1 MKCPECGQWNRAS
14 MPHCIK
20 CGAPLNIDEVSRL
33 QWKDTL
39 KDSGP
44 STAYLRA
51 DEFGQVDST
60 PDARDQLAGEMQE
73 LKKRKNEG
81 AERQRRLSRSAASR
95 PEPEVIVTEEDSS
108 EYTRRMR
115 RVEAP
120 ATAVRVQPVSR
131 NEKARR
137 EESELRH
144 RVRFMDENGAFIES
158 HTYDPVLSGGY
169 SYNQG
174 TGSWHL
180 AGPLSKSVAPEPE
193 KKHGFLKILLA
204 IIIILLLLAGGFFAY
219 RYFAG
224 QNKPSYNQEAVITAS
239 LVDDLPA
246 HTILIPGE
254 EGTTIYIRE
263 LHSSYVV
270 MDGFATIQVADHI
283 WYDNL
288 QGVLDETMDVIMTP
302 FLKTASGRQVPL
314 DLITYPITIPISPIT
329 LESPEGLRKEVSTT
343 MYSIR
348 LVVRPDSRVT
358 INGKDYSDTVS
369 DETGEMVYNAPVQ
382 PKGDNEYIISVRSR
396 YCCENTIKVILYR
409 EKQEIT
415 LDLAVGTISSTDKNT
430 MKVSATTMPGS
441 EVKVLSR
448 HSDMDVTKLNT
459 TGDFSFIAIF
469 DQVGENTITISSAR
483 EGMRTS
489 IVNHKVY
496 YVPKPEIYTT
506 LAWPLSPEGYTELLN
521 NIKVRADRKQV
532 YVIKGI
538 ITDIINEKP
547 LRVTIN
553 TSEDGKSQPVVVER
567 PEQAT
572 FKWEKGKHYEI
583 YADVSNVYDNMPLLI
598 ARYSYAR

>member
-193 KKHGFLKILLA
+193 KK
-204 IIIILLLLAGGFFAY
+204 
-219 RYFAG
+219 
-224 QNKPSYNQEAVITAS
+224 QE
-239 LVDDLPA
+239 
-246 HTILIPGE
+246 
-254 EGTTIYIRE
+254 
-263 LHSSYVV
+263 
-270 MDGFATIQVADHI
+270 
-283 WYDNL
+283 
-288 QGVLDETMDVIMTP
+288 TP
-302 FLKTASGRQVPL
+302 PDPPQ
-314 DLITYPITIPISPIT
+314 D
-329 LESPEGLRKEVSTT
+329 PE
-343 MYSIR
+343 
-348 LVVRPDSRVT
+348 P
-358 INGKDYSDTVS
+358 
-369 DETGEMVYNAPVQ
+369 
-382 PKGDNEYIISVRSR
+382 
-396 YCCENTIKVILYR
+396 
-409 EKQEIT
+409 EKQE
-415 LDLAVGTISSTDKNT
+415 GGKEN
-430 MKVSATTMPGS
+430 
-441 EVKVLSR
+441 
-448 HSDMDVTKLNT
+448 
-459 TGDFSFIAIF
+459 
-469 DQVGENTITISSAR
+469 GET
-483 EGMRTS
+483 
-489 IVNHKVY
+489 
-496 YVPKPEIYTT
+496 
-506 LAWPLSPEGYTELLN
+506 
-521 NIKVRADRKQV
+521 
-532 YVIKGI
+532 
-538 ITDIINEKP
+538 
-547 LRVTIN
+547 
-553 TSEDGKSQPVVVER
+553 
-567 PEQAT
+567 
-572 FKWEKGKHYEI
+572 
-583 YADVSNVYDNMPLLI
+583 
-598 ARYSYAR
+598 

>member
-1 MKCPECGQWNRAS
+1 M
-14 MPHCIK
+14 
-20 CGAPLNIDEVSRL
+20 
-33 QWKDTL
+33 
-39 KDSGP
+39 
-44 STAYLRA
+44 
-51 DEFGQVDST
+51 
-60 PDARDQLAGEMQE
+60 
-73 LKKRKNEG
+73 
-81 AERQRRLSRSAASR
+81 
-95 PEPEVIVTEEDSS
+95 IVTEEDSS

-329 LESPEGLRKEVSTT
+329 LESPEGLRKEVKYIALLRS
-343 MYSIR
+343 S
-348 LVVRPDSRVT
+348 RPVCISFD
-358 INGKDYSDTVS
+358 DL
-369 DETGEMVYNAPVQ
+369 GE
-382 PKGDNEYIISVRSR
+382 
-396 YCCENTIKVILYR
+396 
-409 EKQEIT
+409 
-415 LDLAVGTISSTDKNT
+415 
-430 MKVSATTMPGS
+430 
-441 EVKVLSR
+441 KVL
-448 HSDMDVTKLNT
+448 
-459 TGDFSFIAIF
+459 IF
-469 DQVGENTITISSAR
+469 QCFYKCQE
-483 EGMRTS
+483 
-489 IVNHKVY
+489 H
-496 YVPKPEIYTT
+496 
-506 LAWPLSPEGYTELLN
+506 
-521 NIKVRADRKQV
+521 Q
-532 YVIKGI
+532 I
-538 ITDIINEKP
+538 I
-547 LRVTIN
+547 L
-553 TSEDGKSQPVVVER
+553 
-567 PEQAT
+567 
-572 FKWEKGKHYEI
+572 
-583 YADVSNVYDNMPLLI
+583 
-598 ARYSYAR
+598 

>member
-382 PKGDNEYIISVRSR
+382 PKGDNEYVISVRSR
-396 YCCENTIKVILYR
+396 YCRENTIKVILYR

-441 EVKVLSR
+441 EVKVLSMHACDR
-448 HSDMDVTKLNT
+448 SEV
-459 TGDFSFIAIF
+459 A
-469 DQVGENTITISSAR
+469 
-483 EGMRTS
+483 
-489 IVNHKVY
+489 
-496 YVPKPEIYTT
+496 
-506 LAWPLSPEGYTELLN
+506 TELLHAGALIVGAPVLN
-521 NIKVRADRKQV
+521 NQIF
-532 YVIKGI
+532 
-538 ITDIINEKP
+538 P
-547 LRVTIN
+547 
-553 TSEDGKSQPVVVER
+553 SM
-567 PEQAT
+567 
-572 FKWEKGKHYEI
+572 
-583 YADVSNVYDNMPLLI
+583 ADVLCYLKGLRRKNLI
-598 ARYSYAR
+598 GAVFGSYGWNGAPIDGLNKQLEEMGVSVIAPALKTSFVPDEAAYQSCRDLGRLIGKTLTEKVQ